1 MKIAFFTISHKGPM
15 YGGLI
20 EEFERNGHDVTVI
33 VPKYTGKSEVKRE
46 NNINVLYFWSLPLLN
61 INIIR
66 KGTAN
71 YLLPYLS
78 LYAVKKKLNNSSFD
92 LILSPTPP
100 LAYYKAIG
108 FLKKKNPRAKFY
120 LILRDILPE
129 SARFIGLDKIKPI
142 FKYFRNIEKKNYELA
157 DFIGCL
163 SPKNIEFLK
172 EKNPQISIS
181 KLELLPNWRTPKS
194 EIIINQKEI
203 REKYNLEEKFVVVY
217 GGNMGLPQGLES
229 VIKLAE
235 IKQKYLDV
243 LFLFVGQGTEKK
255 KLEKLVSIKK
265 IKNVHFYD
273 AIPQSEYLQLM
284 SICDIGII
292 SLHPNLFIPCIPS
305 KTIGYWAMK
314 LPILALVD
322 SLTDYGSY
330 VIERSKSGLWS
341 LSSDVQNTSNNF
353 DTLYNDKVL
362 RNRMGKNGFN
372 YFIETSTTKITYSK
386 IMQSIK

>member
-1 MKIAFFTISHKGPM
+1 MKIAFFTISHNGPM

-20 EEFERNGHDVTVI
+20 EEFARNGHEVTVI
-33 VPKYTGKSEVKRE
+33 VPKYNGKSEVKRE
-46 NNINVLYFWSLPLLN
+46 NNIDVLYFWSLPLLN
-61 INIIR
+61 INIIL
-66 KGTAN
+66 KGIAN
-71 YLLPYLS
+71 YFLPYLS

-108 FLKKKNPRAKFY
+108 YLKKKNPGARFY

-172 EKNPQISIS
+172 EKNPQISIN

-243 LFLFVGQGTEKK
+243 LFLFIGQGTEKK